1 MIFSNG
7 IRKISG
13 TFLAAVVLVGC
24 LGMGIQC
31 NEALAAEKYRIAW
44 SHYTGWEPWAYAD
57 DSGILKKWAGK
68 YGIEIEL
75 VLVNDYVESI
85 NLYTA
90 GQFDGCAMTNMDGLT
105 IPAVGG
111 IDSSVILVGDFSNGN
126 DGIVLRN
133 GTKVKDI
140 KGRKVMLVEL
150 SVSHYLL
157 ARALEQNGLT
167 ERDITTVNTSDA
179 DIAGLFLS
187 SKDKAAS
194 VVTWNPLLMQVRNA
208 KGATLVFDSSM
219 IPGEIM
225 DLMVVRTSA
234 PEKLK
239 KALTG
244 AWYETM
250 EVMSGHTKAGKEAV
264 QFMAK
269 TAGGTEAEF
278 RAQLRTTR
286 MFYQAAEAVEFT
298 KGPELKKTMEYV
310 RSFSFDHGLFGQG
323 ASSKD
328 YVGIA
333 FPDGST
339 IGDPK
344 NVKLRFDATFME
356 MAAKNGL

>member
-1 MIFSNG
+1 MGLSKYVIKMFRVILMVS
-7 IRKISG
+7 
-13 TFLAAVVLVGC
+13 VLVSC
-24 LGMGIQC
+24 LGIQSH
-31 NEALAAEKYRIAW
+31 EARAAEKLRIAW
-44 SHYTGWEPWAYAD
+44 SHYTGWEPWAYAA
-57 DSGILKKWAGK
+57 DSGILKKWADK
-68 YGIEIEL
+68 YGLEIEL
-75 VLVNDYVESI
+75 VLVNDYIESI

-90 GQFDGCAMTNMDGLT
+90 GQFDGCAMTNMDALT

-126 DGIVLRN
+126 DGIVVRN
-133 GTKVKDI
+133 GTTVKDL

-167 ERDITTVNTSDA
+167 ERDLTTVNTSDA

-187 SKDKAAS
+187 SSDKKAS

-208 KGATLVFDSSM
+208 KESSLVFDSSM

-239 KALTG
+239 KALSG

-250 EVMSGHTKAGKEAV
+250 EVMSGHSKAGKDAIL
-264 QFMAK
+264 FMAK
-269 TAGGTEAEF
+269 TSGGTEAEF

-286 MFYQAAEAVEFT
+286 MFYQASEAVEFT
-298 KGPELKKTMEYV
+298 RGPELKKTMEYV
-310 RSFSFDHGLFGQG
+310 RSFCFAHGLYGQG
-323 ASSKD
+323 ATSKD
-328 YVGIA
+328 HVGIA
-333 FPDGST
+333 FPDGS
-339 IGDPK
+339 ILGDSK
-344 NVKLRFDATFME
+344 NVKLRFDASFME
-356 MAAKNGL
+356 MAAKNSL